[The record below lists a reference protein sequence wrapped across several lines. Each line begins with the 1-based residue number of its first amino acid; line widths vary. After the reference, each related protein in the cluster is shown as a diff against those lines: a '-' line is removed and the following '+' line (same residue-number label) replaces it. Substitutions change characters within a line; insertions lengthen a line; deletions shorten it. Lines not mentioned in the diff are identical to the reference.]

1 MKLWFQ
7 NTNKLLFWNF
17 EFIRFLGNF
26 WAISCPKIPKVIN
39 NNGSYKKKKS
49 AEVIVGH
56 VPELLSEV
64 LSPLM
69 DFWVAVRVFA
79 VIDTEQRRTPKGTWT
94 PGGGIEIP
102 CTYKIYTAK
111 VRKKTVRAKIRAAQN
126 L

>member
-1 MKLWFQ
+1 MD
-7 NTNKLLFWNF
+7 NK
-17 EFIRFLGNF
+17 GP
-26 WAISCPKIPKVIN
+26 C
-39 NNGSYKKKKS
+39 KKKKS

-69 DFWVAVRVFA
+69 DFWAAVRVVA
-79 VIDTEQRRTPKGTWT
+79 VIDAEHRRAPEGTWT